1 MEAIGRLAG
10 GVAHDFNN
18 VLTAI
23 CGYNGMLLD
32 RLQNQ
37 PELAGYAREV
47 GAAADRAAALT
58 NQLLTFSRRET
69 PQAKLL
75 SVNRVV
81 LDMRTLLRGM
91 IGEDIEIRTSLAP
104 DLGQVRIDPVLLDQ
118 VIMNLAVNAR
128 DAMPDGGRLM
138 FETANITVD
147 AVTDA
152 NIPPGEYIS
161 LVVRDTGCGMDTET
175 SRHLFEPFFTTK
187 ERGKGTGLGLSI
199 VYGVMQQ
206 NGGSIAVESQPGAGT
221 AFHLYLPRCPGPAQG
236 IEHTQ
241 PAKAPT
247 PAVQGIT
254 VLVVEDDKV
263 ILQFASAV
271 LRQKGYRVLDAGTP
285 AEAIGIAQENTGPI
299 QLLLSD
305 VLMPGMRGP
314 ALTARLRET
323 LPRIPVL
330 YMSGYS
336 DSTFLDRSTLEEA
349 VFLQKPFTADE
360 LLRVVCD
367 TLARAEGVSPLRG

>member
-1 MEAIGRLAG
+1 
-10 GVAHDFNN
+10 
-18 VLTAI
+18 
-23 CGYNGMLLD
+23 
-32 RLQNQ
+32 
-37 PELAGYAREV
+37 
-47 GAAADRAAALT
+47 
-58 NQLLTFSRRET
+58 
-69 PQAKLL
+69 
-75 SVNRVV
+75 
-81 LDMRTLLRGM
+81 
-91 IGEDIEIRTSLAP
+91 
-104 DLGQVRIDPVLLDQ
+104 
-118 VIMNLAVNAR
+118 VNAR